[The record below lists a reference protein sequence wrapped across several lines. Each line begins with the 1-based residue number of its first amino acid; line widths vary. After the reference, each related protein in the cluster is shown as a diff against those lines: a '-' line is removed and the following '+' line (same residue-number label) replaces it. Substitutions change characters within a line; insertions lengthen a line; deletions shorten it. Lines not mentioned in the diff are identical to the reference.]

1 MADIKLPAL
10 SPRDVLPRGENL
22 CKYYILEGIYFLHLL
37 QDPKQTDDLVNRVIE
52 LSQQLNVTFHGRNIE
67 ALGALMNETLR
78 KLILVL
84 KNTSIFNEVNK
95 AVQIL
100 YNRPINLQ
108 LHQMAS
114 LLGKGAQEMWK
125 TIKSKDSRS
134 NPVDVLY
141 SQNINNCA
149 LTINEKK
156 KNSVISI
163 EEYLSNVLVPNIERI
178 IANSDD
184 MIKAVNSAG
193 VENITLDSMY
203 EVQMLCADLAGG
215 KPTPI
220 AMKVS
225 EHFTNVMAGFFN
237 VVSVIGFRLLV
248 RLSYT
253 SGVKRAVKI
262 ERIKYEAGRFLF
274 KDSETYQKY
283 KQDVREAN
291 RQLGRSIAGLAG
303 GLISPFYSAVK
314 SHPLGRL
321 LASMGE
327 FGFKQ
332 TYLRTGRFFGAGYK
346 KSGYRD
352 YYESKI
358 PSAFASEEAWSSFSS
373 KTQTD
378 YRLDYERGQAF
389 KQLQKI
395 LKDATNNP
403 KYEDENN
410 VNKLLT
416 QPNLNDAVIQYSNL
430 LLKGVDKLNDK
441 ERDALERHKD
451 TISRATGLKDEGAI
465 RKFVELYIKYRSY
478 QGLVGMRNTRN
489 ESNTAFFAP
498 PSQSGAGVTA
508 YTTGQG
514 SVVTGGVIPSMP
526 STTQS
531 DVSAQ
536 PPGQSS
542 TSSNISNQQS
552 SQVLS
557 KSTSWRQALKQ
568 LSLTQPTGTTGGEI
582 QQETQTT
589 TESTSSAIQDFANK
603 LANAIAYNLPQNL
616 NAAIPLIASAITEVV
631 QGNITRNQERL
642 EAGVQHYDL
651 NTTKKEIKTE
661 LLDKICDVIKCVN
674 KDMNRST
681 TTPEEI
687 TQLLSAID
695 KQEKEISEMVEL
707 ISDTVDSKSK
717 GRKGAGVSSSRSVS
731 TGGAT
736 SGDHNKT
743 TQQADSKVLPKQ
755 PISKVIPPAKPSSI
769 MPTTP
774 SVQNISSA
782 PSAPSSPPPS
792 DAPQQKQKPSAKTQ
806 VSKQP
811 ISPSSSGGGAS
822 KKAKS
827 KRVMKSKIRSPMAGY
842 FAKKA
847 QSILGKRAGAAVAT
861 EGLAGLAGSQGMG
874 GALRTLMGGGRMLGM
889 LANPLG
895 IALGVGLLGLAGYG
909 GYKILTKAILPQIQG
924 KGFSFVEDKRRET
937 IDSIIAK
944 MGSPDDETKAK
955 LEQVRSKLGEGVKV
969 SLVGGGGA
977 RNLASD
983 ARTWNAY
990 EIRLSGKPVSRGGNL
1005 TQNVRVEPAPAP
1017 LPIQSLPTSQTT
1029 QQVNAEEQKTIEKKK
1044 EQAAQITSNQQNQAE
1059 AQRQAEAHNQAVM
1072 VGAIQSSNR
1081 QILVVLE
1088 ETAKLTQEI
1097 VSELN
1102 RIKQNLNT
1110 NPSPI
1115 TGA

>member
-10 SPRDVLPRGENL
+10 SPQDVLPRGENL

-52 LSQQLNVTFHGRNIE
+52 LSQQLNVTFRGKNIE

-78 KLILVL
+78 KLILVI
-84 KNTSIFNEVNK
+84 KNNSIFNEVNK

-108 LHQMAS
+108 LNQMAS

-125 TIKSKDSRS
+125 TIKSKDNRL
-134 NPVDVLY
+134 NPIDVLY
-141 SQNINNCA
+141 SQNINNCQ

-163 EEYLSNVLVPNIERI
+163 EEYLSNVLVPNIQNI
-178 IANSDD
+178 ITNSDD
-184 MIKAVNSAG
+184 IIKAVKSNG
-193 VENITLDSMY
+193 VESITLDSMY
-203 EVQMLCADLAGG
+203 EVQMLCADPAGG

-220 AMKVS
+220 AMNVS
-225 EHFTNVMAGFFN
+225 EHLTNVMAGFFN

-248 RLSYT
+248 KLTYT

-262 ERIKYEAGRFLF
+262 ERMKYEAGRFLF

-291 RQLGRSIAGLAG
+291 RQLGRSITGLAG
-303 GLISPFYSAVK
+303 GLISPFYSAIK

-321 LASMGE
+321 LVSMGE

-358 PSAFASEEAWSSFSS
+358 PSAFDSEEAWSSFSS

-410 VNKLLT
+410 VNKLLN

-478 QGLVGMRNTRN
+478 QGLLGMRNTRN

-531 DVSAQ
+531 GVSTQ

-568 LSLTQPTGTTGGEI
+568 LSLTQPKGTAGGET

-589 TESTSSAIQDFANK
+589 TESTSSTIQDFANK

-642 EAGVQHYDL
+642 EAGVQNYDL
-651 NTTKKEIKTE
+651 NKTKKEIKTE
-661 LLDKICDVIKCVN
+661 LLDKICDIIKCVN

-681 TTPEEI
+681 TASEEI
-687 TQLLSAID
+687 TQLVSAIE
-695 KQEKEISEMVEL
+695 KQEKEISEIAEL
-707 ISDTVDSKSK
+707 IADTVTGKSK
-717 GRKGAGVSSSRSVS
+717 GSKGTNVGTGSSRTTGDATRGGLSGTKQKADSNVSSNRSAS
-731 TGGAT
+731 
-736 SGDHNKT
+736 
-743 TQQADSKVLPKQ
+743 Q
-755 PISKVIPPAKPSSI
+755 VIPSTTPSS
-769 MPTTP
+769 MTPTTP
-774 SVQNISSA
+774 SIQNISNA
-782 PSAPSSPPPS
+782 PSGSLSPTPSAAPQRKQNSPAKIQVSKQAPSSPS
-792 DAPQQKQKPSAKTQ
+792 FGTGSSAQVKTK
-806 VSKQP
+806 SKQVKK
-811 ISPSSSGGGAS
+811 SG
-822 KKAKS
+822 
-827 KRVMKSKIRSPMAGY
+827 IRSRGAGY
-842 FAKKA
+842 LANKFK
-847 QSILGKRAGAAVAT
+847 SMFGKRAGAAVAT

-909 GYKILTKAILPQIQG
+909 GYKIFTKAILPQIQG

-944 MGSPDDETKAK
+944 MGTADKEK
-955 LEQVRSKLGEGVKV
+955 LEEARQKLDRGVRIN
-969 SLVGGGGA
+969 LVDGGA
-977 RNLASD
+977 KNMARDFRVNNAASIQLTG
-983 ARTWNAY
+983 RPT
-990 EIRLSGKPVSRGGNL
+990 SRGGNL
-1005 TQNVRVEPAPAP
+1005 AENVSVESTTALPPMQPSPAPQP
-1017 LPIQSLPTSQTT
+1017 T
-1029 QQVNAEEQKTIEKKK
+1029 QQVSPEQQKKTEEEQNRLSKITQDSQH
-1044 EQAAQITSNQQNQAE
+1044 QAAAQQQAQVYNQA
-1059 AQRQAEAHNQAVM
+1059 AMSQAIVTGNMQIVNALQEYNKLLQDMVSQINQLK
-1072 VGAIQSSNR
+1072 Q
-1081 QILVVLE
+1081 
-1088 ETAKLTQEI
+1088 
-1097 VSELN
+1097 ELN
-1102 RIKQNLNT
+1102 Y